1 MGRLPQL
8 DARGSCRPRPC
19 AGRTR
24 QRSLALSFRDAAT
37 QGEGRNAMTCP
48 RGGWWFAWW
57 RVGLDFRSG
66 SSNGRSSRRM
76 TTTQAVIGSV
86 TPAIAATAGRKFI
99 QSIFHSHPG
108 RALWRMGSPC
118 DTPKLIYQY
127 IYSMSQG
134 LFCRMII
141 FGFSCCNC
149 LLIEEVFAPWMFY
162 DCFGE

>member
-1 MGRLPQL
+1 MPQRRVREETERPAQEEGGGLLGGVL
-8 DARGSCRPRPC
+8 DGI
-19 AGRTR
+19 
-24 QRSLALSFRDAAT
+24 
-37 QGEGRNAMTCP
+37 
-48 RGGWWFAWW
+48 
-57 RVGLDFRSG
+57 SG
-66 SSNGRSSRRM
+66 SGFSNGRSSGPM

-141 FGFSCCNC
+141 SGFSCCNY